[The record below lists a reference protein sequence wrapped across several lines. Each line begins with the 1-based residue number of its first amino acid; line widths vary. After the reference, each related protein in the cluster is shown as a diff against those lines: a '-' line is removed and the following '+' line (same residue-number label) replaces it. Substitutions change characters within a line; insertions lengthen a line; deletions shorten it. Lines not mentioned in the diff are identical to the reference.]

1 MKYAQVINGKIVATQ
16 SGAEPVGGGWVEVV
30 KQWYIPNDYPSSF
43 YSPTSNIPRLTV
55 VGDEVHET
63 WGFALKSVEVIKDG
77 LYQSQKADRKKAQL
91 GSFMLGNVE
100 IALKD
105 REDSLIIASLTPKDR
120 KFKIGQGQWVH
131 MSAVE
136 VQALKDSHELH
147 VQAAYN
153 AEELANSEV
162 DALTTHDE
170 LDSYLAQAESDY
182 VLNTHVTESEV

>member
-1 MKYAQVINGKIVATQ
+1 MKYAKVKNGKIVATQ
-16 SGAEPVGGGWVEVV
+16 SGAKPVGSGWVEVA
-30 KQWYIPNDYPSSF
+30 KQWHIPNDYPSIF
-43 YSPTSNIPRLTV
+43 YSPTSNVPRLTV

-91 GSFMLGNVE
+91 GSFMLGNLE

-120 KFKIGQGQWVH
+120 KFKIGQGQWIQ

-153 AEELANSEV
+153 AEELANSV
-162 DALTTHDE
+162 VCALTTHDE
-170 LDSYLAQAESDY
+170 LSAYIK
-182 VLNTHVTESEV
+182 NTEENQG